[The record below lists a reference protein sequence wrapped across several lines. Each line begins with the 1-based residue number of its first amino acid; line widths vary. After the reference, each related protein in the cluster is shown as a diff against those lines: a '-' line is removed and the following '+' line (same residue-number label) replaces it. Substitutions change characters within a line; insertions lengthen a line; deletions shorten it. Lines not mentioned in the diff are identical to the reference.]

1 MFDQQQQRI
10 LTSNIYSLA
19 QRSLQSPEQTGRR
32 DSKKRKRWEEHRTPP
47 LRRNLLERKA
57 FCSLKNSRR
66 KIKLNLTPTDQREW
80 GGLRNN
86 DFSKRRKCILNTMK
100 CRTFDAQLLLNGVYN
115 ASIVLFLSR
124 SPRVVQAKKKN
135 GFFIMAACFR
145 VSETPLRLETSPA
158 FLKKV
163 WKINEIFINLITTSK
178 SKK

>member
-86 DFSKRRKCILNTMK
+86 DFSKRRKCILNTTK

-124 SPRVVQAKKKN
+124 SPRVVQAKKK
-135 GFFIMAACFR
+135 M
-145 VSETPLRLETSPA
+145 A
-158 FLKKV
+158 FLSWLPV
-163 WKINEIFINLITTSK
+163 FAFRRPPCASRPLPHF
-178 SKK
+178 SKKCGKSTKSLLT